1 MTVRGRVILV
11 FRLLLLLAVIL
22 LAAWFALGWTAQDQ
36 EDTAAAALFLKTDPV
51 PQTET
56 EPSAPPADMLVFDG
70 AVELVGPDGSVL
82 RSQTGARLEPGSGS
96 FEMLGA
102 SELSSHRE

>member
-22 LAAWFALGWTAQDQ
+22 LAAWFALGWTAQDE
-36 EDTAAAALFLKTDPV
+36 EDTAAALFLKTDPV